1 MQAHGFRVFFTPL
14 IEVLFTFPSRYSST
28 IGLSVVFSLT
38 GWAPL
43 IHAEFLVLRATQVP
57 TRRQRTDFAYGALT
71 LYGPTFQPVP
81 LSLRDILFAGPIT
94 PRAATYA
101 TAAVWALPRSLATT
115 CGIILIF
122 SSCGYLD
129 VSVPRVRPARLARAV
144 HGSLHVGSPIR
155 TSAHLRL
162 FAPTRG
168 FSQLITSFVASES
181 HRHPPCALVR
191 FPFFASADLSPPSLT
206 PHRGQERR
214 RSIVSVLLLLF
225 SAASS
230 LGGNAFTRLPTAR
243 MPPVSCQNVNDLFS
257 CFFLL

>member
-1 MQAHGFRVFFTPL
+1 M
-14 IEVLFTFPSRYSST
+14 EVLFTFPSRYSFA

-57 TRRQRTDFAYGALT
+57 ARHQRTDFAYGALT
-71 LYGPTFQPVP
+71 LYGPAFQPVP
-81 LSLRDILFAGPIT
+81 LSLRDTLIAGPIT
-94 PRAATYA
+94 PRTAARA

-115 CGIILIF
+115 CGIIVIF

-129 VSVPRVRPARLARAV
+129 VSVPRVRPARLTPAV

-155 TSAHLRL
+155 TSAHLRS

-191 FPFFASADLSPPSLT
+191 FPFFRLCRPFTTVTLPHKGRTAALDCLSSL
-206 PHRGQERR
+206 
-214 RSIVSVLLLLF
+214 VSVL
-225 SAASS
+225 SASPVHERISAH
-230 LGGNAFTRLPTAR
+230 GQFRLT
-243 MPPVSCQNVNDLFS
+243 VSCQNVNDLFS

>member
-1 MQAHGFRVFFTPL
+1 M
-14 IEVLFTFPSRYSST
+14 EVLFTFPSRYSFA

-57 TRRQRTDFAYGALT
+57 ARHQRTDFAYGALT
-71 LYGPTFQPVP
+71 LYGPAFQPVP
-81 LSLRDILFAGPIT
+81 LSLRDTLIAGPIT
-94 PRAATYA
+94 PRTAARA

-115 CGIILIF
+115 CGIIVIF

-129 VSVPRVRPARLARAV
+129 VSVPRVRPARLTPAV

-155 TSAHLRL
+155 TSAHLRS

-191 FPFFASADLSPPSLT
+191 FPFFRLCRPFTTVHHPP
-206 PHRGQERR
+206 HGGGRR
-214 RSIVSVLLLLF
+214 RSIVSVLLFLSCRRPRYT
-225 SAASS
+225 SASAPMASF
-230 LGGNAFTRLPTAR
+230 A
-243 MPPVSCQNVNDLFS
+243 
-257 CFFLL
+257 